1 VPELSRF
8 YGIVIG
14 MFAEGQGRHHRPH
27 FHAFYQEH
35 AAVFAIDPVELIA
48 GSLPRTQKRLVE
60 AWAEL
65 HQQTLF
71 KRKSLQAII
80 TQVRNYLMRRAIEHA
95 PAQLCRGDLMKMRLN
110 TLSESVFMATSR
122 TS

>member
-14 MFAEGQGRHHRPH
+14 MFAVGQGRHHRPH

-65 HQQTLF
+65 HQQELE
-71 KRKSLQAII
+71 
-80 TQVRNYLMRRAIEHA
+80 VDWMRLLAGR
-95 PAQLCRGDLMKMRLN
+95 PAQRIEPLR
-110 TLSESVFMATSR
+110 
-122 TS
+122 